1 VEVRL
6 TEVAE
11 TVLDIYV
18 RQITDKNIQIRREYE
33 FDGVIQSFPG
43 ELRQVLLNLLGNALD
58 AAPANGTVTVRVR
71 TSRHWRTGAAG
82 VSLSVADNGPGI
94 PTQNRQKLF
103 EPFFT
108 TKGEKGT
115 GLGLWVTRGIVEKQG
130 GAIRVRSVASGDRHG
145 TIFSVFFPAVS
156 TASEVSNRRSEADVF
171 NAVA

>member
-1 VEVRL
+1 
-6 TEVAE
+6 
-11 TVLDIYV
+11 
-18 RQITDKNIQIRREYE
+18 
-33 FDGVIQSFPG
+33 
-43 ELRQVLLNLLGNALD
+43 
-58 AAPANGTVTVRVR
+58 
-71 TSRHWRTGAAG
+71 

-94 PTQNRQKLF
+94 PTRNRQKLF

-156 TASEVSNRRSEADVF
+156 TASEVKNGRSEADVF